1 MLMSH
6 CRSLVAYAYA
16 YVASEDQALCFNA
29 CIVHVNQP
37 IQCAIYNRKM
47 SRVCHLRSILH
58 VKFFNYLLL
67 TPHLMFRRVQKRQ
80 VVPQTVWLILTGK
93 ILEESS

>member
-1 MLMSH
+1 MLVSP
-6 CRSLVAYAYA
+6 
-16 YVASEDQALCFNA
+16 QALCFNA